1 MPLIQAQEKKVREAV
16 TVKLDKGTVEQL
28 RLYAE
33 FIDSTQEHVVNEAL
47 NLTFRKDKEFQDWV
61 ESRQGGARDQKPASQ
76 SK

>member
-16 TVKLDKGTVEQL
+16 TVKLEKSTVEQL

-47 NLTFRKDKEFQDWV
+47 SFTFRKDKEFQDWL
-61 ESRQGGARDQKPASQ
+61 ESREGRARDQKPSSQ
-76 SK
+76 PK

>member
-1 MPLIQAQEKKVREAV
+1 MPLIQSQVKKNREAV
-16 TVKLDKGTVEQL
+16 TVKLDKVVIDQL

-47 NLTFRKDKEFQDWV
+47 ALTFRRDKDFQDWMSERKE
-61 ESRQGGARDQKPASQ
+61 ESIALPER